1 VRTAGVTTT
10 WLAGERLGL
19 SRLRMRTEKDPK
31 ADSSG
36 TAPVRVD
43 VPGAILR
50 AVTDT
55 LSPLLAGVREAD
67 VPVLLDGDRF
77 FAAPKDVRPGELVL
91 RYAPKPRLR
100 LTGYLWP
107 EAWDRLAGSPYLWT
121 EQVGAGRV
129 IGFAGDPNYRA
140 QWRGLSAIFA
150 NAILLG
156 KSF

>member
-1 VRTAGVTTT
+1 MRKDAEAKDSAGV
-10 WLAGERLGL
+10 
-19 SRLRMRTEKDPK
+19 
-31 ADSSG
+31 
-36 TAPVRVD
+36 APLPVD

-50 AVTDT
+50 TVADT
-55 LSPLLAGVREAD
+55 LSPLLAGVRDGD

-77 FAAPKDVRPGELVL
+77 FAAPRDVRPGEIVL
-91 RYAPKPRLR
+91 RYAPRGRLR

-107 EAWDRLAGSPYLWT
+107 EAWDRLANSPYLWT
-121 EQVGAGRV
+121 EAVGSGRV

-150 NAILLG
+150 NAVLLG